1 MTPGAR
7 VAAAIEI
14 LDLIIVATRDNG
26 PSADR
31 VVSDYFK
38 TRRYAGSK
46 DRRAVRELTW
56 EGVRLFGNRPQ
67 SGRAAMV
74 AMADDDAA
82 LAALFTGEGHAP
94 APIVPDE
101 PRAAGGPLPDW
112 IMPLLGQPIG
122 GIAPDA
128 LLGRAPL
135 DVRVNILKAD
145 PEVIAAH
152 WPEAERLPDAPNAL
166 RLPTGQSVEN
176 HADYLSGHLEIQ
188 DYGSQL
194 IALACAAKPGMTVL
208 DLCAGA
214 GGKTLALAADME
226 GMGRLMAADTSRARL
241 GELPQRAARAGA
253 VIETRLLNGGREREE
268 LADLAQECDVVL
280 IDAPCSGT
288 GTWRRNPETRWR
300 LTPERLSDLV
310 RTQAM
315 LLDLGA
321 ELVKPDGVLV
331 YAVCAL
337 TEAEGRAQVDA
348 FLSRYPSYMPD
359 SLPFAAGRDYG
370 AGRILTP
377 CHDGSDGFYL
387 ARLKRIG

>member
-14 LDLIIVATRDNG
+14 LDLIIAATRDNG
-26 PSADR
+26 PSADK

-56 EGVRLFGNRPQ
+56 DAVRRFGNRPETAR
-67 SGRAAMV
+67 SVMV
-74 AMADDDAA
+74 AMADEDAE
-82 LAALFTGEGHAP
+82 LAALFTNEGHAP
-94 APIVPDE
+94 APIDANE
-101 PRAAGGPLPDW
+101 PRANGGPLPDW
-112 IMPLLGQPIG
+112 VMSLLAKPED
-122 GIAPDA
+122 GIESDA
-128 LLGRAPL
+128 LLDRAPL
-135 DVRVNILKAD
+135 DVRVNTTKA
-145 PEVIAAH
+145 EVTDVASRWPAAV
-152 WPEAERLPDAPNAL
+152 ALPDAPNAL
-166 RLPTGQSVEN
+166 RLPTGQLVEGRE
-176 HADYLSGHLEIQ
+176 DYLSGNIEIQ

-214 GGKTLALAADME
+214 GGKTLALAADMGGE
-226 GMGRLMAADTSRARL
+226 GHLIAADTSRARL
-241 GELPQRAARAGA
+241 GELPKRAARAGA
-253 VIETRLLNGGREREE
+253 AIETRLLNGGREREE
-268 LADLAQECDVVL
+268 LADLHAACDVVL

-300 LTPERLSDLV
+300 LTPDRLAELV
-310 RTQAM
+310 KTQAM
-315 LLDLGA
+315 LLGIGADLVRPG
-321 ELVKPDGVLV
+321 GVLV

-337 TEAEGRAQVDA
+337 TEAEGRGQVDDFLARNAA
-348 FLSRYPSYMPD
+348 FAPD
-359 SLPFAAGRDYG
+359 SMPFTAGRAYG

>member
-300 LTPERLSDLV
+300 LTPERLTDLV

-321 ELVKPDGVLV
+321 DLVQSGGALV

-337 TEAEGRAQVDA
+337 TEAEARAQVDA
-348 FLSRYPSYMPD
+348 FLARNAAFVADP
-359 SLPFAAGRDYG
+359 LPFAAGREYG